1 MDVGPAIHTG
11 VAVLPPS
18 ERSPDDFGWGCII
31 RRLEDQRSALD
42 KLEWELGVAKDSR
55 DLMA

>member
-1 MDVGPAIHTG
+1 VDPAIHTG
-11 VAVLPPS
+11 MAVLPPFA
-18 ERSPDDFGWGCII
+18 RSPNDFGWGCII

-42 KLEWELGVAKDSR
+42 KLERELGVAKDSR